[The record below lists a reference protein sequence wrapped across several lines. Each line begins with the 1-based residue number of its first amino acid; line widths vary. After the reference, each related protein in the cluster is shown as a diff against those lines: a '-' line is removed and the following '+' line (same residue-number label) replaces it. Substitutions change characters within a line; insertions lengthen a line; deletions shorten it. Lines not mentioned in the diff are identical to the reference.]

1 MTEEVFLHLR
11 ASAFTSAYLSLIEE
25 FKKLSLFPY
34 LIINGDMFEFLNV
47 EKLLLMYDKF

>member
-1 MTEEVFLHLR
+1 MTEEVFLHLQ

-34 LIINGDMFEFLNV
+34 LIINEDMFEFLNV
-47 EKLLLMYDKF
+47 EKLLLMFDKF